1 MAITDEMLDEM
12 IGTAKTQDDNFENP
26 KHID

>member
-12 IGTAKTQDDNFENP
+12 IGTAKTQKAVFGLLGWER
-26 KHID
+26 